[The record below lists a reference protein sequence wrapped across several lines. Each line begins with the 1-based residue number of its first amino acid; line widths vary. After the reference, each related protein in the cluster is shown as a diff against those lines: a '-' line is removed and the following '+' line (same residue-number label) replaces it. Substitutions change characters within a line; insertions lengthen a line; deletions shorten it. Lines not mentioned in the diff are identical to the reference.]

1 MPKQPKSKL
10 QLSVINQRMLGFFS
24 AAWVELIW
32 ILIARR
38 ITENI
43 FITDRKGMDDPFVKI
58 SRATAELNR
67 KANVLAINW
76 SSVACGFLG
85 GIFSPPV
92 KPCQGRNGT

>member
-1 MPKQPKSKL
+1 MPKQPKSRL

-32 ILIARR
+32 VLINRR
-38 ITENI
+38 ITENF

-67 KANVLAINW
+67 KANVIAISW
-76 SSVACGFLG
+76 SSVACGFLNG
-85 GIFSPPV
+85 GFSSPV
-92 KPCQGRNGT
+92 KPC

>member
-1 MPKQPKSKL
+1 MPKQPKSRL
-10 QLSVINQRMLGFFS
+10 QLSVISQRMFGFFS

-67 KANVLAINW
+67 KVNALAINW
-76 SSVACGFLG
+76 SSVACGFLSG
-85 GIFSPPV
+85 KFLPLA
-92 KPCQGRNGT
+92 KPC

>member
-1 MPKQPKSKL
+1 MPKQPKSRL
-10 QLSVINQRMLGFFS
+10 QLSVISQRMLGFFS

-58 SRATAELNR
+58 SRATDELNR
-67 KANVLAINW
+67 KANVLAIYW
-76 SSVACGFLG
+76 RSVAYGFLSG
-85 GIFSPPV
+85 NFLPPV
-92 KPCQGRNGT
+92 KPC

>member
-1 MPKQPKSKL
+1 MPKQPKSRL
-10 QLSVINQRMLGFFS
+10 QLSVFSQRMLGFFS

-67 KANVLAINW
+67 KANVLAISW
-76 SSVACGFLG
+76 SSVAYDFLSG
-85 GIFSPPV
+85 NFLPPV
-92 KPCQGRNGT
+92 KPCQVRNGT